1 MSASTLL
8 LFNLAREFFTDSL
21 IACFYAAFGHF
32 ILGIRQR
39 PKYVALACAINILS
53 HALSRHLV
61 FTTLFSY
68 LITALDLFLICR
80 VLWQPRRGIAF
91 WRPFLLC
98 TVAMILNEIVI
109 SAIYLLIYPN
119 AGTTVDIAGSAQYA
133 LLPHT
138 YPALFALTVG
148 YMCAILL
155 LMYWSRKLILYA
167 NERNWDIL
175 RILRFCMVVV
185 LLFIVLAMFGLDFDH
200 ILVTHTDTAF
210 QIATLEGKLS
220 AYILYFV
227 LAIFLCSYAWQDI
240 RQFALSR
247 DNQSLNE
254 RNAAYQRVIDSTREY
269 RHNMA
274 NLLYG
279 LEGVILTR
287 DIAEIQSYY
296 NEVAYRCARINN
308 ENAIAINRLKN
319 PALVALLLRKADE
332 AQRKSVPF
340 YLSVSD
346 SFSFDFLPCA
356 TLCETLG
363 ILMDNALEAAERSS
377 APRVDMTMRSAPEY
391 DEIIIANTYAEDT
404 NMDFLSGTPRS
415 SKPGHRATGLAFV
428 RKMLSRHPSVCFNQ
442 FVRGRYVETSLC
454 AYKH

>member
-8 LFNLAREFFTDSL
+8 LLNLAREFFTDSL
-21 IACFYAAFGHF
+21 ISCFYAAFGHF
-32 ILGIRQR
+32 ILGIRHR
-39 PKYVALACAINILS
+39 TKYVALACAINILS

-80 VLWQPRRGIAF
+80 ILWQLRRGIAF

-109 SAIYLLIYPN
+109 SAIYLLIYPHT
-119 AGTTVDIAGSAQYA
+119 GTTVEIAGSAQYA

-167 NERNWDIL
+167 KERNWDIL

-185 LLFIVLAMFGLDFDH
+185 LLFIILAMFGLDFDH
-200 ILVTHTDTAF
+200 ILVAHTDTAF
-210 QIATLEGKLS
+210 QIADLEGKLDT
-220 AYILYFV
+220 YILYFV
-227 LAIFLCSYAWQDI
+227 FAIFLCSYAWQDI
-240 RQFALSR
+240 RQLVLSR

-254 RNAAYQRVIDSTREY
+254 RNAAYQRVIESTREY

-279 LEGVILTR
+279 LEGVILTH
-287 DIAEIQSYY
+287 DIAEIENYY
-296 NEVAYRCARINN
+296 NEIAHRCARINN

-319 PALVALLLRKADE
+319 PALVALLLRKTDD
-332 AQRKSVPF
+332 AQRKNIFF
-340 YLSVSD
+340 YLSVND
-346 SFSFDFLPCA
+346 VFSFDA
-356 TLCETLG
+356 MSSAALCETLG
-363 ILMDNALEAAERSS
+363 ILIDNALEAAARSS
-377 APRVDMTMRSAPEY
+377 TPRVDMTMRSVPEY
-391 DEIIIANTYAEDT
+391 DEIIIANTYSEDA
-404 NMDFLSGTPRS
+404 NLDFLSGKPQS
-415 SKPGHRATGLAFV
+415 SKLGHRATGLAFV
-428 RKMLSRHPSVCFNQ
+428 RKALSRHPSVCFNQ
-442 FVRGRYVETSLC
+442 FVRGRYIETSLC